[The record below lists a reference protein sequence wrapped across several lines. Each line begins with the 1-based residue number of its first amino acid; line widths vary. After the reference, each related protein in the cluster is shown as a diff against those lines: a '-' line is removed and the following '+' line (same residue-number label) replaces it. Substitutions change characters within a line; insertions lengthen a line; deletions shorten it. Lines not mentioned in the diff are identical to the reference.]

1 MKSTDLFVYES
12 IYRTYIT
19 SMDISNSSTNE
30 KRLRNQAF
38 GKRLKV
44 LRQTT
49 GFTQDQLAE
58 QVGKSSETI
67 SKLERGL
74 IYPGVDMLI
83 LLAENL
89 NSSLDDLV
97 GVTHSKGLSGKQITL
112 LSEAHVALKQM
123 DEQLLDVAL
132 KQLQALNSLASR

>member
-1 MKSTDLFVYES
+1 METLNDSTD
-12 IYRTYIT
+12 
-19 SMDISNSSTNE
+19 D

-38 GKRLKV
+38 GKRLKA
-44 LRQTT
+44 LRQAS

-83 LLAENL
+83 LLAEKL
-89 NSSLDDLV
+89 DSSLDELV
-97 GVTHSKGLSGKQITL
+97 GVTQSRGLSGKQVTL
-112 LSEAHVALKQM
+112 LSEAHIALKQM
-123 DEQLLDVAL
+123 DEELLSVAL
-132 KQLQALNSLASR
+132 RQLQALNSLSTR

>member
-1 MKSTDLFVYES
+1 MDITNNSTD
-12 IYRTYIT
+12 
-19 SMDISNSSTNE
+19 E

-49 GFTQDQLAE
+49 GLTQDQLAE

-83 LLAENL
+83 LLAETL

-97 GVTHSKGLSGKQITL
+97 GVTNSKGLSGKQITL
-112 LSEAHVALKQM
+112 LSKAHIALKQM

-132 KQLQALNSLASR
+132 KQLQALNSLESR

>member
-1 MKSTDLFVYES
+1 
-12 IYRTYIT
+12 
-19 SMDISNSSTNE
+19 MDIPNNNADE

-49 GFTQDQLAE
+49 GLTQDQLAE

-132 KQLQALNSLASR
+132 KQLQALNSLSSR

>member
-1 MKSTDLFVYES
+1 
-12 IYRTYIT
+12 
-19 SMDISNSSTNE
+19 MDISNSSTNE

-89 NSSLDDLV
+89 SSSLDDLV
-97 GVTHSKGLSGKQITL
+97 GVTHSKGLSGNQITL

-132 KQLQALNSLASR
+132 KQLQALNSLVSR

>member
-1 MKSTDLFVYES
+1 
-12 IYRTYIT
+12 
-19 SMDISNSSTNE
+19 MDISNDSTDE

-83 LLAENL
+83 LLAETL

-97 GVTHSKGLSGKQITL
+97 GVTNSKGLSGKQITL
-112 LSEAHVALKQM
+112 LSKAHIALKQM
-123 DEQLLDVAL
+123 DEQLLEVAL
-132 KQLQALNSLASR
+132 KQLQALNSLESR

>member
-1 MKSTDLFVYES
+1 MDASNTSTD
-12 IYRTYIT
+12 
-19 SMDISNSSTNE
+19 E

-44 LRQTT
+44 LRQAS
-49 GFTQDQLAE
+49 GLTQDQLAE
-58 QVGKSSETI
+58 QVCKSSETI

-83 LLAENL
+83 LLAKTL
-89 NSSLDDLV
+89 NSSLDELV
-97 GVTHSKGLSGKQITL
+97 GTPQSKDLSDKQIIL
-112 LSEAHVALKQM
+112 LSEAHIALKQM

>member
-1 MKSTDLFVYES
+1 
-12 IYRTYIT
+12 
-19 SMDISNSSTNE
+19 MDISNDSTDE

-44 LRQTT
+44 LRQTA

-83 LLAENL
+83 LLAETL

-97 GVTHSKGLSGKQITL
+97 GVTNSKGLSGKQITL
-112 LSEAHVALKQM
+112 LSKAHIALKQM
-123 DEQLLDVAL
+123 DEKLLDVAL
-132 KQLQALNSLASR
+132 KQLQALNSLTSR

>member
-1 MKSTDLFVYES
+1 
-12 IYRTYIT
+12 
-19 SMDISNSSTNE
+19 MDIPNNNADE

-49 GFTQDQLAE
+49 GLTQDQLAE

-89 NSSLDDLV
+89 SSSLDDLV
-97 GVTHSKGLSGKQITL
+97 GVTHSKGLSGNQITL

-132 KQLQALNSLASR
+132 KQLQALNSLVTR

>member
-1 MKSTDLFVYES
+1 
-12 IYRTYIT
+12 
-19 SMDISNSSTNE
+19 MDISNSSTNE

-97 GVTHSKGLSGKQITL
+97 GVQSKGLSGKQITL
-112 LSEAHVALKQM
+112 SSEAHVALKQM

-132 KQLQALNSLASR
+132 KQLQALNSLSSR

>member
-1 MKSTDLFVYES
+1 
-12 IYRTYIT
+12 
-19 SMDISNSSTNE
+19 MDISNNSTDE

-97 GVTHSKGLSGKQITL
+97 GVQSKGLSGKQITL

-132 KQLQALNSLASR
+132 KQLQALNSLGSR

>member
-1 MKSTDLFVYES
+1 
-12 IYRTYIT
+12 
-19 SMDISNSSTNE
+19 MDISNSSTNE

-97 GVTHSKGLSGKQITL
+97 GVQSKGLSGKQITL

-132 KQLQALNSLASR
+132 KQLQALNSLSSR

>member
-1 MKSTDLFVYES
+1 
-12 IYRTYIT
+12 
-19 SMDISNSSTNE
+19 MDIPNNNADE

-49 GFTQDQLAE
+49 GLTQDQLAE

-89 NSSLDDLV
+89 SSSLDDLV
-97 GVTHSKGLSGKQITL
+97 GVTHSKGLSGNQITL

-132 KQLQALNSLASR
+132 KQLQALNSLVSR

>member
-1 MKSTDLFVYES
+1 METLNDSTD
-12 IYRTYIT
+12 
-19 SMDISNSSTNE
+19 D

-38 GKRLKV
+38 GKRLKA
-44 LRQTT
+44 LRQAS

-83 LLAENL
+83 LLAEKL
-89 NSSLDDLV
+89 DSSLDELV
-97 GVTHSKGLSGKQITL
+97 GVTQSRGLSGKQVTL
-112 LSEAHVALKQM
+112 LSEAHIALKQM
-123 DEQLLDVAL
+123 DEELLSVAL
-132 KQLQALNSLASR
+132 KQLQALNSLSTR

>member
-1 MKSTDLFVYES
+1 
-12 IYRTYIT
+12 
-19 SMDISNSSTNE
+19 MDISNNSTDE

-97 GVTHSKGLSGKQITL
+97 GVTQSKGLSGKQITL

-132 KQLQALNSLASR
+132 KQLQALNSLGSR

>member
-1 MKSTDLFVYES
+1 
-12 IYRTYIT
+12 
-19 SMDISNSSTNE
+19 MDISNNSTDE

-44 LRQTT
+44 LRQAT

-97 GVTHSKGLSGKQITL
+97 GVTHSEGLSGKQITL

-132 KQLQALNSLASR
+132 KQLQALNSLTSH

>member
-1 MKSTDLFVYES
+1 
-12 IYRTYIT
+12 
-19 SMDISNSSTNE
+19 MDISNDSTDE

-83 LLAENL
+83 LLAETL

-97 GVTHSKGLSGKQITL
+97 GVTNSKGLSGKQITL
-112 LSEAHVALKQM
+112 LSKAHIALKQM

-132 KQLQALNSLASR
+132 KQLQALNSLESR

>member
-1 MKSTDLFVYES
+1 METLNDSTGD
-12 IYRTYIT
+12 
-19 SMDISNSSTNE
+19 

-38 GKRLKV
+38 GKRLKA
-44 LRQTT
+44 LRQAS

-83 LLAENL
+83 LLAEKL
-89 NSSLDDLV
+89 DSSLDELV
-97 GVTHSKGLSGKQITL
+97 GVTQSRGLSGKQVTL
-112 LSEAHVALKQM
+112 LSEAHIALKQM
-123 DEQLLDVAL
+123 DEELLSVAL
-132 KQLQALNSLASR
+132 KQLQALNSLSTR

>member
-1 MKSTDLFVYES
+1 METLNDSTD
-12 IYRTYIT
+12 
-19 SMDISNSSTNE
+19 D

-44 LRQTT
+44 LRQAS

-83 LLAENL
+83 LLAEKL
-89 NSSLDDLV
+89 DSSLDELV
-97 GVTHSKGLSGKQITL
+97 GVTQSRGLSGKQVTL
-112 LSEAHVALKQM
+112 LSEAHIALKQM
-123 DEQLLDVAL
+123 DEELLSVAL
-132 KQLQALNSLASR
+132 KQLQALNTLSTR

>member
-1 MKSTDLFVYES
+1 
-12 IYRTYIT
+12 
-19 SMDISNSSTNE
+19 MDISNDSTDE

-44 LRQTT
+44 LRQTA

-83 LLAENL
+83 LLAETL

-97 GVTHSKGLSGKQITL
+97 GVTNSKGLSGKQITL
-112 LSEAHVALKQM
+112 LSKAHIALKQM

-132 KQLQALNSLASR
+132 KQLQALNSLESR

>member
-1 MKSTDLFVYES
+1 
-12 IYRTYIT
+12 
-19 SMDISNSSTNE
+19 MDISNNSTDE

-49 GFTQDQLAE
+49 GATQDQLAE